1 MVEAVF
7 AQLASIR
14 AAGVTILIV
23 EQNVR
28 AALAISD
35 GAYVL
40 ADGVNRHEWTAA
52 DLRGDP
58 TIAALYL
65 GARREAR
72 P

>member
-1 MVEAVF
+1 VFVE
-7 AQLASIR
+7 LTKIR
-14 AAGVTILIV
+14 AAGVSLLVV

-35 GAYVL
+35 RAYVL
-40 ADGVNRHEWTAA
+40 ADGLNRHEGTAA

-65 GARREAR
+65 GARREAAA
-72 P
+72 